1 MSRPEFDTAPDRARD
16 CGGCELRSS
25 RRSFLGGVA
34 TALAMLAMEGILP
47 DEARALPVREVHGVA
62 VGAAAAAQEV
72 GYAIPA
78 ADGVSIDKKEGVIIA
93 RHAGTLYAF
102 ALTCP
107 HQNTALRW
115 NEGTHTFQC
124 PRHKSKYQADGV
136 FISGRATRAMDRF
149 AVRKDGDKLVV
160 NLDKLYEQDT
170 DADGWGSAKVPA

>member
-1 MSRPEFDTAPDRARD
+1 MSRPEFDAPSDHTND
-16 CGGCELRSS
+16 CGGCELRPT
-25 RRSFLGGVA
+25 RRNFLGGVTA
-34 TALAMLAMEGILP
+34 ALAIFAMEGLLP
-47 DEARALPVREVHGVA
+47 DDAKALPAREVHGV
-62 VGAAAAAQEV
+62 VSSAQEV

-115 NEGTHTFQC
+115 NEGNNTFQC

-170 DADGWGSAKVPA
+170 DAAGWGNAKVSA

>member
-1 MSRPEFDTAPDRARD
+1 MSRPRFDAPSDHARD

-34 TALAMLAMEGILP
+34 AALAMLAMEGILP
-47 DEARALPVREVHGVA
+47 DEARALEAPEVHGVA
-62 VGAAAAAQEV
+62 VGAAVAVQEV

-78 ADGVSIDKKEGVIIA
+78 VDGVSIDKKEGVIIA
-93 RHAGTLYAF
+93 RHAGLLYAF

-115 NEGTHTFQC
+115 NQGNNTFQC

-149 AVRKDGDKLVV
+149 AVRKDGDRLVV
-160 NLDKLYEQDT
+160 NLDTLYEQDT
-170 DADGWGSAKVPA
+170 DAAGWGSAKVSA